1 MTPDEQRMIQDLFQR
16 LASQGPVSKDPQADR
31 VISDSLRAN
40 RDAGYMLV
48 QTALVYEH
56 QMEEQEL
63 RIRDLEDRIAQLQQD
78 RAQQAPQAGGG
89 SFLGGRIGSA
99 RSGSVPGVV
108 SREPAPSSSPW
119 SQAPQAAPQR
129 GGMFGGGQPQQPQA
143 YQQPMQA
150 APQGGGFFRSALQ
163 TAAGVAG
170 GMMVANSLSGLFGG
184 GGSAHAAGHATDN
197 SGAFRDADATQD
209 ELQDA
214 QIESD
219 AEQDDA
225 QDASYDGGG
234 DAGGWDG
241 VET

>member
-16 LASQGPVSKDPQADR
+16 LASQGAVSKDPHADR
-31 VISDSLRAN
+31 VISDALRAN

-63 RIRDLEDRIAQLQQD
+63 RIRDLEDQIAQLQQD
-78 RAQQAPQAGGG
+78 RAAPAPQAGGG

-99 RSGSVPGVV
+99 RSGSVPGVA
-108 SREPAPSSSPW
+108 SRDPAPSASPW
-119 SQAPQAAPQR
+119 SSAPQASSYQQPAPQR
-129 GGMFGGGQPQQPQA
+129 GGMFGGGQPQQG
-143 YQQPMQA
+143 YGQQPPQ
-150 APQGGGFFRSALQ
+150 APQGGGFLRSALT

-184 GGSAHAAGHATDN
+184 GNSAHAASQNNNAALN
-197 SGAFRDADATQD
+197 DADATQD

-219 AEQDDA
+219 AQQDNT
-225 QDASYDGGG
+225 QDASYDNG
-234 DAGGWDG
+234 GGWDD

>member
-16 LASQGPVSKDPQADR
+16 LASQGAVSKDPQADR
-31 VISDSLRAN
+31 VISDALRSN

-63 RIRDLEDRIAQLQQD
+63 RIRDMEDQIADLQS
-78 RAQQAPQAGGG
+78 RGTAAAPAAGGG

-99 RSGSVPGVV
+99 RSSVPPV
-108 SREPAPSSSPW
+108 SAPQGSPW
-119 SQAPQAAPQR
+119 QTAPQQQPAAPQR
-129 GGMFGGGQPQQPQA
+129 SGWFGGGGQ
-143 YQQPMQA
+143 QA
-150 APQGGGFFRSALQ
+150 APAPMAQAPAASGGFMRSALQ

-184 GGSAHAAGHATDN
+184 GNNAHAAGQNADN
-197 SGAFRDADATQD
+197 SGALRDADATQD

-214 QIESD
+214 ALEAD
-219 AEQDDA
+219 ATQDEA
-225 QDASYDGGG
+225 QDVSSGG
-234 DAGGWDG
+234 DAGGGWDD